1 MESAAPIGAET
12 PKSNPGESL
21 QNALAAILRYVE
33 LRLKLV
39 GLESKEAGIHLLV
52 LALLFAAT
60 VALFGGFLLMLLVFL
75 IFLLML
81 LFHWEWG
88 WSVLACGGVALVLSI
103 ISGAILRF
111 KIARPIFQATL
122 SELRKEREWLSHTTK
137 DID

>member
-1 MESAAPIGAET
+1 MESDAPVGAET
-12 PKSNPGESL
+12 PKRDAGESL
-21 QNALAAILRYVE
+21 RNAVASILRYIE
-33 LRLKLV
+33 LRLKLI

-52 LALLFAAT
+52 LAMFF
-60 VALFGGFLLMLLVFL
+60 VASVAFFGGFLLMLVVFL

-88 WSVLACGGVALVLSI
+88 WSVLVSGGVALVLSI

-111 KIARPIFQATL
+111 KIGRPIFQATL
-122 SELRKEREWLSHTTK
+122 SELRKEREWLSRPTK